1 MNRMNVKH
9 KKELAL
15 MSIAGICVI
24 VSGILNIMVSLMGT
38 AALKQDKASDR
49 ENSLQQKNISESGE
63 FRENATFADIHIGRN
78 TKAAAQSGQAS
89 VQNEDEYLCPE
100 AVGRVLDK
108 EDVERLKNAVYEN
121 LPQGKS
127 IIQMV
132 INEIYARNGYRFDS
146 PELQEYFEAKSWY
159 VPTANSD
166 ADMESIYAGMSETD
180 KANLDMLKDER
191 QGSKVQGEG

>member
-1 MNRMNVKH
+1 MNIKH

-15 MSIAGICVI
+15 MGIAGICVI

-38 AALKQDKASDR
+38 AVLKQDKALNR
-49 ENSLQQKNISESGE
+49 ENSLQQENLSGSGE

-100 AVGRVLDK
+100 AVGRVLSK
-108 EDVERLKNAVYEN
+108 EDIEKLKNTVYEN
-121 LPQGKS
+121 LPQGKN

-146 PELQEYFEAKSWY
+146 PKLQEYFEAKSWY
-159 VPTANSD
+159 VPTADSE

-180 KANLDMLKDER
+180 KANLDLLKDER
-191 QGSKVQGEG
+191 KGKK